1 MAYEQKNNSGSLFK
15 NDKKQ
20 TEKQPDYNGT
30 IKVDGKEYKLAAWI
44 KESKSGMKYFSIS
57 AQEVNVV
64 PSDNTSSPNQFG
76 AKVDTGLP
84 F

>member
-57 AQEVNVV
+57 AQEVNLV

>member
-1 MAYEQKNNSGSLFK
+1 MAYEMKNNSGSLFK

>member
-1 MAYEQKNNSGSLFK
+1 MAYEMKNNSGSLFK

-64 PSDNTSSPNQFG
+64 PSDNTSSSNQFG

>member
-1 MAYEQKNNSGSLFK
+1 MKNNSGSLFK

>member
-1 MAYEQKNNSGSLFK
+1 MKNNSGSLFK

-64 PSDNTSSPNQFG
+64 PSDNTSSSNQFG

>member
-1 MAYEQKNNSGSLFK
+1 MAYEQKNNSGSLFR

-30 IKVDGKEYKLAAWI
+30 IKIDGKDYKLAAWI
-44 KESKSGMKYFSIS
+44 KEAKSGQKYFSIS
-57 AQEVNVV
+57 AQEANVV
-64 PSDNTSSPNQFG
+64 PSDNTSSTTAFG
-76 AKVDTGLP
+76 AKSGTDLP

>member
-1 MAYEQKNNSGSLFK
+1 MAYEQKNNSGSLFR

-30 IKVDGKEYKLAAWI
+30 VKVDGKDYKLAAWI
-44 KESKSGMKYFSIS
+44 KESKSGQKYFSLS
-57 AQEVNVV
+57 LQEANVV
-64 PSDNTSSPNQFG
+64 PSDNTSATTAFG
-76 AKVDTGLP
+76 AKNDTGLP

>member
-1 MAYEQKNNSGSLFK
+1 MAYEQKNNSGSLFR

-30 IKVDGKEYKLAAWI
+30 IKIDGKDYKLAAWI
-44 KESKSGMKYFSIS
+44 KEAKSGQKYFSIS
-57 AQEVNVV
+57 AQEANVV
-64 PSDNTSSPNQFG
+64 PSANTGSSDNFG
-76 AKVDTGLP
+76 AKSDTDFP

>member
-57 AQEVNVV
+57 AQEANVV

>member
-15 NDKKQ
+15 KDKKQ

-30 IKVDGKEYKLAAWI
+30 IKIDGKDYKLAAWI
-44 KESKSGMKYFSIS
+44 KESKSGQKYFSLS
-57 AQEVNVV
+57 LQEANVV
-64 PSDNTSSPNQFG
+64 PSDNTSSTTAFG
-76 AKVDTGLP
+76 AKSGTDLP

>member
-1 MAYEQKNNSGSLFK
+1 MAYEMKNNSGSLFK

-57 AQEVNVV
+57 AQEVNLV

>member
-1 MAYEQKNNSGSLFK
+1 MKNNSGSLFK

-57 AQEVNVV
+57 AQEVNLV